1 MTTTSQSSTLHPC
14 FANFLDTSLKLRAAI
29 EPKYGSTAADRA
41 SRLLLKITS
50 GPEWWTYQHPEDDAR
65 FQAAVEEL
73 CSELVAEARAG
84 VDRMSLRS
92 QVHRRL
98 DEASERIAGIQL
110 APIHQ
115 SEVKAF
121 ADAAD
126 RPEWPYRIVYDET
139 RTIACIKLSDGKTLV
154 VDADFV
160 ETLRHLWPWEVRG
173 GKPVKYVSWLGWKN
187 LKVLGGKWRPLA
199 CYVLDRRYARLNYA
213 DTRNAIR
220 YRNQDSLDLRSENVF
235 LSWEEASANVLGE
248 NRKFHV
254 LLVDK
259 NDIKQEQTIAEFVKT
274 GEVPD
279 DAEIKTH
286 QIFSSKKLQRPYG
299 RAGKVASSDE
309 LVEAFTQDETFA
321 KPTAPV
327 GNPDDLVDERVPNGE
342 RPTAPM
348 KRWTGRVQRLFCG
361 TCQSV
366 QEVTAKSDDGDVR
379 LECGHQRL
387 IDAGKE
393 SES

>member
-1 MTTTSQSSTLHPC
+1 MTTPESSTLHPC
-14 FANFLDTSLKLRAAI
+14 FANFLGTSLKLRAAI
-29 EPKYGSTAADRA
+29 EPRYGSTAADKA
-41 SRLLLKITS
+41 SFLLLKITS
-50 GPEWWTYQHPEDDAR
+50 GPEWWNYQHPEDDAR

-84 VDRMSLRS
+84 VDRTSLRW

-126 RPEWPYRIVYDET
+126 RPIWPYRVVYDET
-139 RTIACIKLSDGKTLV
+139 RTIACIKLPDDKTLV
-154 VDADFV
+154 VDADLV
-160 ETLRHLWPWEVRG
+160 ETLRHLWPWKVRD
-173 GKPVKYVSWLGWKN
+173 GKPVKYASWLGWKN

-220 YRNQDSLDLRSENVF
+220 YRNSDPLDLRSENVY
-235 LSWEEASANVLGE
+235 LSWEEDSKNKMNEQA
-248 NRKFHV
+248 RFHV
-254 LLVDK
+254 MPVDR
-259 NDIKQEQTIAEFVKT
+259 NDIRQEKNLAEFAET
-274 GEVPD
+274 GKVPD
-279 DAEIKTH
+279 DAEIKRH
-286 QIFSSKKLQRPYG
+286 QVFLSKKLQRPYG
-299 RAGKVASSDE
+299 IAGKVATSGE

-321 KPTAPV
+321 ERTAPV
-327 GNPDDLVDERVPNGE
+327 GNPDDLVDDKVSNGE
-342 RPTAPM
+342 RPMAPM
-348 KRWTGRVQRLFCG
+348 KRWTGRVQRLFCAI
-361 TCQSV
+361 CQSV
-366 QEVTAKSDDGDVR
+366 QEVTAKNDDGDVR

-387 IDAGKE
+387 IDAGKGE
-393 SES
+393 Q

>member
-1 MTTTSQSSTLHPC
+1 MTTSTLHPC
-14 FANFLDTSLKLRAAI
+14 FANFFDTSVKLRAAI

-126 RPEWPYRIVYDET
+126 RPIWPYRIVYDDT
-139 RTIACIKLSDGKTLV
+139 RTIACIKLPDDKTLV

-220 YRNQDSLDLRSENVF
+220 YRNQDSLDLRSENVY
-235 LSWEEASANVLGE
+235 LSWEEASANVLSE
-248 NRKFHV
+248 NHKFHV
-254 LLVDK
+254 LPVDK
-259 NDIKQEQTIAEFVKT
+259 NDIKQEQTIAEWKAS
-274 GEVPD
+274 GKEQS
-279 DAEIKTH
+279 DAEIGVRSILATKR
-286 QIFSSKKLQRPYG
+286 LQRPFQIAG
-299 RAGKVASSDE
+299 RVSGSDDPYKD
-309 LVEAFTQDETFA
+309 VTQDETFA
-321 KPTAPV
+321 KPTAVPEEYEQMDYAARPV
-327 GNPDDLVDERVPNGE
+327 VTDIRFHKVRPND
-342 RPTAPM
+342 RL
-348 KRWTGRVQRLFCG
+348 KRLWCSECG
-361 TCQSV
+361 TLKDV
-366 QEVTAKSDDGDVR
+366 AAKSQTGEVQ